1 MYRSQI
7 FKRTFI
13 IVTLLAGWSV
23 FAQDYSFDYLITSTQ
38 RKVSKNH
45 EFSPKANGEKRNK
58 MQKSHLI
65 NAQNS
70 DYRLLFYYD
79 AYEKDRTT
87 GSIGDEKNRL
97 NHSYKL
103 LPAKAGD
110 DIGFRLGYVGTYP
123 WNESGYR
130 AVNVTVR
137 KVKDMIYEITAE
149 LSNSKK
155 HKLTVFLQESP
166 DDLTNTIR
174 PDVPDQVKREM
185 ISELKIHLDPD
196 KNYFISEYITQ
207 YIPGSTFH
215 VRTEAK
221 KLKEPLQV
229 QIINKKQ

>member
-1 MYRSQI
+1 
-7 FKRTFI
+7 
-13 IVTLLAGWSV
+13 
-23 FAQDYSFDYLITSTQ
+23 
-38 RKVSKNH
+38 
-45 EFSPKANGEKRNK
+45 

-65 NAQNS
+65 NSQNS

-79 AYEKDRTT
+79 AYDKDRKT

-103 LPAKAGD
+103 FPAQAGD

-123 WNESGYR
+123 SNESGYR

-149 LSNSKK
+149 VSDSKK

-174 PDVPDQVKREM
+174 PDIPDQVKREM
-185 ISELKIHLDPD
+185 ISQLKKQLDPD
-196 KNYFISEYITQ
+196 KNYFISEYVEQ
-207 YIPGSTFH
+207 HIPGSTFH

-221 KLKEPLQV
+221 KLKVPLQV